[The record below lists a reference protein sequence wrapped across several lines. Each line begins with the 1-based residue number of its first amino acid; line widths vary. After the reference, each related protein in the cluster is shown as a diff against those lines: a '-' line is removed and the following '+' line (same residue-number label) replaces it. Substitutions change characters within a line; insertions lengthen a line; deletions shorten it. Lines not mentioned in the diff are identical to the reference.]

1 MQYIESDTIE
11 LKEELSKD
19 LMKEVVAFA
28 NTLGGKI
35 YIGISDAGEVV
46 GLKEIKEQLE
56 IISSK
61 IRDKIMPSIVN
72 YVKLQKKIVDGKD
85 IIVIEVQRGEG
96 KPYYLKD
103 KGMRPSGVYIRLGNT
118 SIPVSDKDIRL
129 MVVKSH
135 GVTYETT
142 RSLKQNLTF
151 LYARNQFEQRKL
163 EFLQTNFK
171 TLGMIDE
178 DGLYNNLALLLS
190 DQCPHIVKAAIFEGD
205 NKTKFKHRQEFG
217 GSLLRQMNDVYQY
230 LQMHN
235 HMDTTYEGLR
245 RTDNYDYNPI
255 TLREGLLNALIHRD
269 YGVGGSIFVNIFDN
283 YCEFVSLGTLP
294 DGLELEDIMEGVS
307 KPRNEKL
314 ANVFYRLELIEAYG
328 TGITKILSAYDGLV
342 AKPEFKITPNAF
354 ILRLPKLNQ
363 LEEYMTV
370 KDMHEAYNVSS
381 ELGTEKH
388 LVNIYDREAVINDI
402 MRIIKINGH
411 IMRNDIQKSY
421 GFSQTKSGSLLR
433 EMENLGI
440 IIKSG
445 KGKNTYYQLRK

>member
-1 MQYIESDTIE
+1 LQYIESDTIE
-11 LKEELSKD
+11 LKEEVSKD

-35 YIGISDAGEVV
+35 YIGISDAGEVI
-46 GLKEIKEQLE
+46 GLKKIKEQLE
-56 IISSK
+56 VISSK
-61 IRDKIMPSIVN
+61 IHDKIMPSVIN
-72 YVKLQKKIVDGKD
+72 YVNLQKKSVEGKD

-96 KPYYLKD
+96 KPYYLAD

-118 SIPVSDKDIRL
+118 SIPVSDKDIRV
-129 MVVKSH
+129 MVIKSH
-135 GVTYETT
+135 GITYETT

-151 LYARNQFEQRKL
+151 EYARNQFEQRGL
-163 EFLQTNFK
+163 EFKLINFK

-205 NKTKFKHRQEFG
+205 NKIRFKHRQEFG

-230 LQMHN
+230 LQMFN

-245 RTDNYDYNPI
+245 RTDHYDYDSI

-269 YGVGGSIFVNIFDN
+269 YGVGGSIFVNIFN
-283 YCEFVSLGTLP
+283 SYCEFVSMGTLP

-314 ANVFYRLELIEAYG
+314 ASVFYRLELIEAYG

-342 AKPEFKITPNAF
+342 VKPEFKVTPNAF

-363 LEEYMTV
+363 LEEDITA
-370 KDMHEAYNVSS
+370 KDMNEVYRGSNDIKVK
-381 ELGTEKH
+381 KH
-388 LVNIYDREAVINDI
+388 QVNIYDKEEVIKDI
-402 MRIIKINGH
+402 EKTIKINGY

-421 GFSQTKSGSLLR
+421 GFSQTKSGNLLR
-433 EMENLGI
+433 KMENLGI

-445 KGKNTYYQLRK
+445 KGKNTYYKIA